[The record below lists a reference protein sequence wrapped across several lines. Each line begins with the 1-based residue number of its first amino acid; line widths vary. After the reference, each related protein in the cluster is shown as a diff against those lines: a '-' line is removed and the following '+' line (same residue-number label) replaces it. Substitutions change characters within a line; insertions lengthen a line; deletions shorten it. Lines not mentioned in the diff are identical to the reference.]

1 MKFMLSLLGLLAVLP
16 ALRADMAPLV
26 STKKVLGN
34 GKFLLVMLFPPE
46 NTLNKENLLN
56 KTYPQSGLYP
66 NDGSNKPLWT
76 LDHPFQG
83 QVFVSADGDFLAN
96 VVFPAEPKGDGV
108 RFYHKGKLLRAYK
121 VEELARPDSI
131 QNACPS
137 CLWSENVGYDAAA
150 EILTVMSRD
159 GRNWRFELRTGKA
172 MVPDNP
178 LFNLVAQAGNDNAGK
193 RPQPGAA
200 GQGFAAIVQD
210 PDTSGGLGAGW
221 IVGII
226 AALVLALSLGGF
238 LLWRFGIAGTSDDN

>member
-96 VVFPAEPKGDGV
+96 VVFP
-108 RFYHKGKLLRAYK
+108 
-121 VEELARPDSI
+121 
-131 QNACPS
+131 
-137 CLWSENVGYDAAA
+137 
-150 EILTVMSRD
+150 
-159 GRNWRFELRTGKA
+159 
-172 MVPDNP
+172 
-178 LFNLVAQAGNDNAGK
+178 
-193 RPQPGAA
+193 
-200 GQGFAAIVQD
+200 
-210 PDTSGGLGAGW
+210 
-221 IVGII
+221 
-226 AALVLALSLGGF
+226 
-238 LLWRFGIAGTSDDN
+238 